1 MAAKRMKN
9 DRGRI
14 EFAEQMCTTYSHSAL
29 KKIIAQSDVH
39 LARIDKPLLVFK
51 VFYFFLF
58 GAIATAFPFLPSYFG
73 QIGFSSSQIQA
84 LTWVRPV
91 VRLLSSPVWAILADR
106 WLPKK
111 MMLQFCTFV
120 WLIGTISLAFVEP
133 TSQMCQLISLNDTD
147 LKVINSTE
155 MQTGFFRR
163 RRTAEFFEM
172 RSKLIPKV
180 LKVNLTSGGSESV
193 EVSFGSGADTAAVS
207 QENEASGSGFIID
220 SLHPNKRMDEFNN
233 TDTNKTHDFIK
244 ILFPHHKSNSN
255 DTPNPN
261 EFNFTIRNELRE
273 NTSRLYQIFLG
284 AIAIVVFEEIFMCP
298 VMFVADAVLLAKQT
312 EDGSLVVYGYQR
324 VFGSIGFLI
333 FFLITGSLV
342 NDSFRPVCG
351 HMYADYV
358 INFCFYCVLTIITL
372 LVLIKFEGP
381 SRRLEGFPYETLKTI
396 FHNKHYGSF
405 FASVAFLG
413 FSHIVIS
420 NFHTTYL
427 MESNIGHW
435 ASATINAFRLLGE
448 PLAFF
453 VSHKLIAHIGNIN
466 MMFASLVL
474 NMFNHFACSF
484 VTSPWHVIPLGF
496 LEGFTFGGSFVA
508 CVTYLA
514 KSSPVDY
521 ITTVQGNE
529 LCPYAV

>member
-1 MAAKRMKN
+1 
-9 DRGRI
+9 
-14 EFAEQMCTTYSHSAL
+14 
-29 KKIIAQSDVH
+29 
-39 LARIDKPLLVFK
+39 
-51 VFYFFLF
+51 
-58 GAIATAFPFLPSYFG
+58 
-73 QIGFSSSQIQA
+73 
-84 LTWVRPV
+84 
-91 VRLLSSPVWAILADR
+91 
-106 WLPKK
+106 
-111 MMLQFCTFV
+111 
-120 WLIGTISLAFVEP
+120 
-133 TSQMCQLISLNDTD
+133 
-147 LKVINSTE
+147 
-155 MQTGFFRR
+155 
-163 RRTAEFFEM
+163 
-172 RSKLIPKV
+172 KLIPKV
-180 LKVNLTSGGSESV
+180 HKVNLTSGGSESV
-193 EVSFGSGADTAAVS
+193 DVSFGSGTDTAAVS
-207 QENEASGSGFIID
+207 QENEASGSGLIID
-220 SLHPNKRMDEFNN
+220 SLHPNKRMDELNN

-244 ILFPHHKSNSN
+244 ILSPHHKSSSN

-312 EDGSLVVYGYQR
+312 EEGSLVVYGYQR

-381 SRRLEGFPYETLKTI
+381 SRRPEGFPYETLKTI

-427 MESNIGHW
+427 MESNTGHSS
-435 ASATINAFRLLGE
+435 SATINAFRLLGE

-453 VSHKLIAHIGNIN
+453 VSHKLIAHIGDIN

-514 KSSPVDY
+514 KSSPFDY
-521 ITTVQGNE
+521 ITTVQGVFQSVYWGLGGILGLLIGNNLIHAAGPTIAFRLFTMLAVMFIIVFTFGLRYVNFRDRNYYSVLLNTFNICTDTMDTQPMSDGNE
-529 LCPYAV
+529 GERIPEECNACEQTTQATTLENRAKSSQQRNPEIHCESLSY